1 MNLAKATIDALKKTN
16 KMENKK
22 WKQ

>member
-16 KMENKK
+16 KTENKK